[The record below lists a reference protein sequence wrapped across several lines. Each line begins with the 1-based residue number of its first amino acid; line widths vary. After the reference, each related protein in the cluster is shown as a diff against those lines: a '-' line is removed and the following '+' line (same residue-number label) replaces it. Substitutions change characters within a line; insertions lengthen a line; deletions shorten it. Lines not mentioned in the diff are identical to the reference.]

1 MSRPVQQLLS
11 ALKQVKRL
19 SSSGTKKFL
28 KSCNKD
34 FIHGLCEY
42 IGNMINGR
50 VPLKPC
56 QLKCL
61 SRHKHTLRKL
71 AVKKTSL
78 TDRKKILQNGSFLQ
92 LLLPSFVISGLGS
105 ILGYLLPSSYGTR

>member
-1 MSRPVQQLLS
+1 MSRRVQHLLA

-19 SSSGTKKFL
+19 SSNDKKKFL

-34 FIHGLCEY
+34 FIHGLCEC
-42 IGNMINGR
+42 IRNMINGR

-61 SRHKHTLRKL
+61 SRHKQTLRKL
-71 AVKKTSL
+71 ALKKTSIIQ
-78 TDRKKILQNGSFLQ
+78 RKKLLQKGGFLQ
-92 LLLPSFVISGLGS
+92 YLLDPLISGLGS
-105 ILGYLLPSSYGTR
+105 LLANVLKPSNAAR